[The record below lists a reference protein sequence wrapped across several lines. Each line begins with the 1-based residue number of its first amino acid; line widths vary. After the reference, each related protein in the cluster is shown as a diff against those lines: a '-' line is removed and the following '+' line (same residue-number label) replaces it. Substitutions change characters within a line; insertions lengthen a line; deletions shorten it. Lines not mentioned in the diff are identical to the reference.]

1 MVGDVIAQFC
11 YGITVLVR
19 AKGRDRGHATGEAKE
34 PLLRPVFDRR
44 IKLEFHGARIT
55 SDGGL
60 LAYRE
65 LDDALGLTDM
75 ALTKVLDGRRGKNTR
90 HKLGGLFR
98 QSVFGRLAGYEDVN
112 DAERLAR
119 DPAMRAIIGREG
131 LDCFA
136 ASSSQMG
143 RFETEWLA
151 SDANLKTLADVLGV
165 WIDRIHDRK
174 PPRDII
180 LDIDSSE
187 SPTHGQQEGSV
198 WNGHFGCT
206 CYHPLFVFN
215 QFGDPE
221 RCRLRPGKVH
231 SAENWRLVLEPV
243 IARYRER
250 GVALYFRAD
259 AAFAKPE
266 VYEFL
271 EAEGIQYA
279 MRLPANQVLQRRIGY
294 LLTRP
299 VGRPPKQPIVSYA
312 SFHYQAAGWTR
323 ARRVVAKVEWHQGEL
338 YPRVGFIVT
347 NLSRPAKRVVKF
359 YNGRGTAEQHIKE
372 GKNAIRWT
380 RLSCHAFRHN
390 AVRLQLHALA
400 YNLANF
406 LRTLAL
412 PQEVEHGSLTTLRE
426 KLVKIGARI
435 VRHGRYVVFQLA
447 EVAVPRALFA
457 EILRRIDGLRC
468 GPPPFPA

>member
-1 MVGDVIAQFC
+1 M
-11 YGITVLVR
+11 
-19 AKGRDRGHATGEAKE
+19 GEATAQ
-34 PLLRPVFDRR
+34 PLRVDFDRR

-65 LDDALGLTDM
+65 LDDAFGLTDV
-75 ALTKVLDGRRGKNTR
+75 AITQLLDGRRGKNGR
-90 HKLGGLFR
+90 HTLGGLFR

-119 DPAMRAIIGREG
+119 DPAMRAIVGREG
-131 LDCFA
+131 LDRAA

-151 SDANLKTLADVLGV
+151 TEGNLAVLAGLSGT
-165 WIDRIHDRK
+165 WIDRVHERR
-174 PPRDII
+174 PPNSII
-180 LDIDSSE
+180 LDMDSSE
-187 SPTHGQQEGSV
+187 SPTHGEQEGSI

-206 CYHPLFVFN
+206 CYHPLFLFN
-215 QFGDPE
+215 QFGDLE
-221 RCRLRPGKVH
+221 RSLLRPGNAH
-231 SAENWRLVLEPV
+231 SADDWRLVLEPV
-243 IARYRER
+243 IARYREW
-250 GVALYFRAD
+250 GIELYFRAD
-259 AAFAKPE
+259 EAFAKPE
-266 VYEFL
+266 MYELL
-271 EAEGIQYA
+271 EAEGIRYA
-279 MRLPANQVLQRRIGY
+279 IRLPANQVLQGRIGH

-299 VGRPPKQPIVSYA
+299 VGRPPKKPIIYYA
-312 SFHYQAAGWTR
+312 SFRYQANGWTR

-347 NLSRPAKRVVKF
+347 NLHRSAKRVVRF
-359 YNGRGTAEQHIKE
+359 YNGRGTAEQWIKE
-372 GKNAIRWT
+372 GKTALRWT

-406 LRTLAL
+406 MRTLAL
-412 PQEVEHGSLTTLRE
+412 PEEVEHWSLTTLRE
-426 KLVKIGARI
+426 KLAKIGARI

-457 EILRRIDGLRC
+457 EILRRIDRLRPS
-468 GPPPFPA
+468 PPPLLA